1 MNNATYES
9 ELYHFGVKGMKW
21 GVRRYQNAD
30 GSLNAAGRNRYYKQP
45 VKDARASRRSAS
57 KQYSKSYNKY
67 YNDAK
72 RHPISTI
79 RFAAGSTSNNKRIK
93 RLSNEWDNAKKAD
106 KSYDRAKDKY
116 KQAKKDFKQNVKND
130 PEVAAYRKKKAAIT
144 AGSIALAAVGGYAM
158 HKTGADR
165 RAVEKIIQAG
175 RGVSKKAYHKYYD
188 RPIDVSA
195 KVVPNIQKSI
205 GANYQVPA
213 VRRAAKSGLPI
224 TKSRAE
230 GLKRFDQTRRN
241 AGKTYGIATKQQIRN
256 ANIRDVAAKAG
267 IAAGG
272 AAAVGGTAYGV
283 NRYRKNKKN
292 R

>member
-1 MNNATYES
+1 LGE
-9 ELYHFGVKGMKW
+9 
-21 GVRRYQNAD
+21 
-30 GSLNAAGRNRYYKQP
+30 
-45 VKDARASRRSAS
+45 
-57 KQYSKSYNKY
+57 
-67 YNDAK
+67 
-72 RHPISTI
+72 
-79 RFAAGSTSNNKRIK
+79 
-93 RLSNEWDNAKKAD
+93 EWNNAKKDA
-106 KSYDRAKDKY
+106 KSYTKANDNY

-144 AGSIALAAVGGYAM
+144 TGSIALDAVGGYAM

-241 AGKTYGIATKQQIRN
+241 AGKTYGVATRQQIRN
-256 ANIRDVAAKAG
+256 ANIRDIAAKAG

-272 AAAVGGTAYGV
+272 AAAAGGTAYGV

-292 R
+292 G

>member
-1 MNNATYES
+1 MNNATYDS

-21 GVRRYQNAD
+21 GVRRYQNKD
-30 GSLNAAGRNRYYKQP
+30 GSLNAAGRNRYYKQS
-45 VKDARASRRSAS
+45 VKDAKKVANKAYN
-57 KQYSKSYNKY
+57 KFYKSYNKAY
-67 YNDAK
+67 TSAYF
-72 RHPISTI
+72 HPVSNI
-79 RFAAGSTSNNKRIK
+79 RMIAGSKGKKPTELRNKWKEANKDQNAYIK
-93 RLSNEWDNAKKAD
+93 SRSE
-106 KSYDRAKDKY
+106 Y
-116 KQAKKDFKQNVKND
+116 KQAKRDFKQNVKND

-175 RGVSKKAYHKYYD
+175 RGASKKAYHKYYD

-241 AGKTYGIATKQQIRN
+241 AGKTYGVATKQQIRN

-272 AAAVGGTAYGV
+272 AAAAGGTAYGV